1 MEQNLIYKEEAFTII
16 GKCMEVHRILG
27 HGFLE
32 IVYKD
37 ALELEFKDSN
47 ISFSRESKFEVP
59 YKKWILPHQYFAD
72 FAVYDRIILEI
83 KSMDGLHDDLIAR
96 TINYLK
102 VSGYQLGLLV
112 NFGKRSLEYKRIVY

>member
-1 MEQNLIYKEEAFTII
+1 
-16 GKCMEVHRILG
+16 MEVHRHLE

-37 ALELEFKDSN
+37 ALELEFKDAY
-47 ISFSRESKFEVP
+47 IPYSRGAKFEVF
-59 YKKWILPHQYFAD
+59 YKKRTLPHQFFAD
-72 FAVYDRIILEI
+72 FTAYDKIILEI
-83 KSMDGLHDDLIAR
+83 KSIDGLHDDLVAR

-112 NFGKRSLEYKRIVY
+112 NFGKRSLEYRRIVY

>member
-1 MEQNLIYKEEAFTII
+1 MEQDIIYKEEAFAIV
-16 GKCMEVHRILG
+16 GKCMEVHRHLG

-32 IVYKD
+32 ILYKD
-37 ALELEFKDSN
+37 ALELEFREAG
-47 ISFSRESKFEVP
+47 IPYSRETKFEVH
-59 YKKWILPHQYFAD
+59 YKKWLLPHQYFAD
-72 FAVYDRIILEI
+72 FTTYDKIILEV

-112 NFGKRSLEYKRIVY
+112 NFGKRSLEYRRIVY